1 MNFRDNRYWN
11 CRHSKINTVVGN
23 TTSGLMSCLQ
33 IFTILSRWPTG
44 VAGTILSSEEARV
57 EAGR

>member
-23 TTSGLMSCLQ
+23 TTSGLMACSQ
-33 IFTILSRWPTG
+33 IFTFLSRWPIG
-44 VAGTILSSEEARV
+44 IAGTILLGEVERV